1 MRVVCPSERNANSNM
16 KIDTLVFVHCLLAN
30 HPAEVFH
37 PHVDRLLPCLV
48 AAVNDPFYKIT
59 AEALHVLQELV
70 RVIRPLGQSQ
80 DRRDGGGQRWY
91 WGWGGY
97 QMADGQ

>member
-1 MRVVCPSERNANSNM
+1 MLLLRARVVFSERNASSNM

-30 HPAEVFH
+30 HPPEVFH

-70 RVIRPLGQSQ
+70 RVIRPLG
-80 DRRDGGGQRWY
+80 
-91 WGWGGY
+91 
-97 QMADGQ
+97 

>member
-1 MRVVCPSERNANSNM
+1 MTVITSLYELVCTLRMCVSDGVLVCLPSERNASSNM

-70 RVIRPLGQSQ
+70 RVIRPLG
-80 DRRDGGGQRWY
+80 
-91 WGWGGY
+91 
-97 QMADGQ
+97 